1 MENNSIDHAINN
13 LDDDADDRG
22 NRDVDSRMGE
32 MDDVTSRKQAAELY
46 LEEDQGEIDP
56 TELVERLKG
65 LAERENPRRRESIE
79 EVKKDQLKAVKLARQ
94 EERDGNEE
102 DDEEFV
108 VLEAWQI
115 SSKLYQ
121 FFDLINNTC
130 SSPTKSTWASKIAE
144 EWGEGK
150 IPIRV
155 DIMN

>member
-79 EVKKDQLKAVKLARQ
+79 EVK
-94 EERDGNEE
+94 
-102 DDEEFV
+102 
-108 VLEAWQI
+108 
-115 SSKLYQ
+115 
-121 FFDLINNTC
+121 
-130 SSPTKSTWASKIAE
+130 
-144 EWGEGK
+144 
-150 IPIRV
+150 
-155 DIMN
+155 